1 MQAVATAAHLRWFH
15 SDLARSYGVGINN
28 SEATQMTS
36 AFARTFEEYVDWMA
50 LNAPHA
56 TVLDWWYRLDQ
67 ALHEYAP
74 AFQMPEP
81 SRYRARFEE
90 LVGAS
95 DRLGPERARSVRR
108 LRRLRNRV
116 AHGGIYLSS
125 EEARVFANE
134 ALALIGVVGRQ
145 LAFSAAA

>member
-1 MQAVATAAHLRWFH
+1 MTP
-15 SDLARSYGVGINN
+15 SY
-28 SEATQMTS
+28 
-36 AFARTFEEYVDWMA
+36 ARTFDEYLDWMA
-50 LNAPHA
+50 VNAPQA
-56 TVLDWWYRLDQ
+56 TVLDWWCRLDR
-67 ALHEYAP
+67 ALHEYAA
-74 AFQMPEP
+74 AFRMPEP
-81 SRYRARFEE
+81 SRYRAHFEE

-95 DRLGPERARSVRR
+95 DRLGTELACSIRQ
-108 LRRLRNRV
+108 LRGLRNDV

>member
-1 MQAVATAAHLRWFH
+1 
-15 SDLARSYGVGINN
+15 
-28 SEATQMTS
+28 MTP
-36 AFARTFEEYVDWMA
+36 AFARTFDEYVEWMA

-56 TVLDWWYRLDQ
+56 TVLDWWCRLDR
-67 ALHEYAP
+67 ALQEYAV

-95 DRLGPERARSVRR
+95 DRLGPEWARSVRR
-108 LRRLRNRV
+108 LRSLRNRV
-116 AHGGIYLSS
+116 AHHGIYLSS
-125 EEARVFANE
+125 QEATVFANE

-145 LAFSAAA
+145 LAFSGAA